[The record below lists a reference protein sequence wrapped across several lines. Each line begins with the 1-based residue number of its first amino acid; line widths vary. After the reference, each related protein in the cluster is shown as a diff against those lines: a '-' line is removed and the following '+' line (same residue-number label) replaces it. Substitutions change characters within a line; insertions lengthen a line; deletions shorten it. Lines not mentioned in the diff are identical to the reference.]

1 MEQGEYDCVSVSALF
16 LCGHLW
22 YLLGKYPLWLL
33 VNTGVARGDCRSTLG
48 AWANLA
54 NEELAKVVGL
64 PTRLFIRCNANT
76 WAPSPAASQ
85 RCCQI

>member
-22 YLLGKYPLWLL
+22 YLLGKRPVLLL

-48 AWANLA
+48 A
-54 NEELAKVVGL
+54 
-64 PTRLFIRCNANT
+64 
-76 WAPSPAASQ
+76 
-85 RCCQI
+85 